1 MLSSLQST
9 SADPVLISGPMDG
22 ERRQW
27 VHLSPVGTFATKDG
41 RGPYQVDDAANVIR
55 VSFQSANVDK
65 LPIDYNHAIDI
76 AAPRGEGSPAA
87 GWISRMEARADGIW
101 GLVEWTPA
109 AARAI
114 TEKEYRFLSP
124 VLVHTPKGR
133 ILSIA
138 RASLTN
144 NPNLTLTA
152 LNAAQKGASMETD
165 ELLRALRTAL
175 GLDDSAD
182 GAAVVASVNKLL
194 ESRNSADPALF
205 VPIATFQQ
213 TVAELNR
220 VRSGVSLQAAERL
233 ADEAIRDNKLL
244 PFMREWAVS
253 LCQANAVAFHDFLD
267 GAGKPVATLIKDL
280 TTPVLTGQPPSN
292 GASLHG
298 AQNDVARNLG
308 HSAED
313 MKKYGGDN
321 AHDR

>member
-1 MLSSLQST
+1 MLASLQST
-9 SADPVLISGPMDG
+9 NADPVLISGPMDA

-27 VHLSPVGTFATKDG
+27 VHLAPGGKIVTKDG
-41 RGPYQVDDAANVIR
+41 RGPYQLDDADAVIR
-55 VSFQSANVDK
+55 VSFHSANIDK
-65 LPIDYNHAIDI
+65 LPIDYNHAIDL

-101 GLVEWTPA
+101 GHVEWTPS

-114 TEKEYRFLSP
+114 SEKEYRFLSP
-124 VLVHTPKGR
+124 VLLHTPEGR
-133 ILSIA
+133 VRAIA

-175 GLDDSAD
+175 GIEDGAD
-182 GAAVVASVNKLL
+182 GAAILASVNKLL

-220 VRSGVSLQAAERL
+220 VRSGVSLQAAER
-233 ADEAIRDNKLL
+233 AAEEAIRDNKLM
-244 PFMREWAVS
+244 PFMRQWAVS
-253 LCQANAVAFHDFLD
+253 LCQTNAAAFQDFLD
-267 GAGKPVATLIKDL
+267 GAGKPINAFMKDL
-280 TTPVLTGQPPSN
+280 GVPQLSGEPMRGGSLN
-292 GASLHG
+292 GAR
-298 AQNDVARNLG
+298 NEVAKNLG
-308 HSAED
+308 HSADD
-313 MKKYGGDN
+313 MKKYGGDS

>member
-1 MLSSLQST
+1 MLESLQST
-9 SADPVLISGPMDG
+9 NADPVLITGPMDG

-27 VHLSPVGTFATKDG
+27 VHLSPGGKIVTKDG
-41 RGPYQVDDAANVIR
+41 RGPYQLDDAEAVIR
-55 VSFQSANVDK
+55 VSFHSANVDK
-65 LPIDYNHAIDI
+65 LPIDYNHAIDL

-101 GLVEWTPA
+101 GHVEWTPNA
-109 AARAI
+109 AKAI
-114 TEKEYRFLSP
+114 SEKEYRFLSP
-124 VLVHTPKGR
+124 VLLHTPEGR
-133 ILSIA
+133 VHAIT

-175 GLDDSAD
+175 SIEDSAD
-182 GAAVVASVNKLL
+182 GAAILASVNKLL

-220 VRSGVSLQAAERL
+220 VRSGASLQAAERVTE
-233 ADEAIRDNKLL
+233 EAISEGRLM
-244 PFMREWAVS
+244 PFMRDWAVS
-253 LCQANAVAFHDFLD
+253 LCQTNAAAFQDFLD
-267 GAGKPVATLIKDL
+267 GAGKPIHTFMKTLN
-280 TTPVLTGQPPSN
+280 TPELVGQPQR
-292 GASLHG
+292 GRSLHG
-298 AQNDVARNLG
+298 AQSEVARNLG

-313 MKKYGGDN
+313 MKKFGGAN
-321 AHDR
+321 AHDH